1 MVIVSYSF
9 LKKRCNRWKDIIS
22 FMWLFYSFALDL
34 INGVSSDAK
43 VDDSQGI
50 TMNTEEE
57 LLEGEEKPFDVS
69 GNESQIQK
77 EIMVT

>member
-1 MVIVSYSF
+1 
-9 LKKRCNRWKDIIS
+9 
-22 FMWLFYSFALDL
+22 MWFFSSFALDL

-69 GNESQIQK
+69 ENESHIQK

>member
-1 MVIVSYSF
+1 
-9 LKKRCNRWKDIIS
+9 
-22 FMWLFYSFALDL
+22 MWFFSSFALDL

-69 GNESQIQK
+69 GNESHIQK
-77 EIMVT
+77 DIMVT